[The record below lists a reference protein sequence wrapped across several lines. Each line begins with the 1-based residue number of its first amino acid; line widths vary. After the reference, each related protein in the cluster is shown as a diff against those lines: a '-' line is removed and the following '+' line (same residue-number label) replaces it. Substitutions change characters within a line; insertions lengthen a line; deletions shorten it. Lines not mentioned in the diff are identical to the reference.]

1 MKAQVVEPEEVVEF
15 VPQILNLKKILVPID
30 FSDMSKQAF
39 QYALRFAEQFRC
51 EIVLLHVVEPETVIA
66 GTPLAVDV
74 FSLCRARK
82 GARLCLRRTRMK
94 AEIEIEPAI
103 EPMRTRVALHPFLAG
118 MNRSQVALLTDCAM
132 AVHFEKGQ
140 IIFREGEMANRFY
153 LIETGKIVLESSNG
167 QANPV
172 IIDTIGAGELLGWSW
187 MFPPYTW
194 RMTARAVEPTSA
206 IFFYGTILR
215 EYCERDCSVGYELF
229 KRMAPVMIKRM
240 QAARRKM
247 LGIQSGLEVLKPS
260 PVVNLSEYD

>member
-1 MKAQVVEPEEVVEF
+1 
-15 VPQILNLKKILVPID
+15 
-30 FSDMSKQAF
+30 
-39 QYALRFAEQFRC
+39 
-51 EIVLLHVVEPETVIA
+51 
-66 GTPLAVDV
+66 
-74 FSLCRARK
+74 
-82 GARLCLRRTRMK
+82 MK

-153 LIETGKIVLESSNG
+153 LIETGKVVLESSEGVGNS
-167 QANPV
+167 V
-172 IIDTIGAGELLGWSW
+172 IIPTIGAGELLGWSW

-215 EYCERDCSVGYELF
+215 EYCERDCSLGYELF

-240 QAARRKM
+240 QAARLKM
-247 LGIQSGLEVLKPS
+247 LGIQSGVEVLKPS
-260 PVVNLSEYD
+260 PVVDLSEYD